1 MSKERDKL
9 TESCLATISSNVW
22 QLRHQN
28 LLAKTIP
35 LATRAKFS
43 HVVFLCFFFF
53 HLFFFFSTFQPT
65 LKAIKVLFPT
75 PYVSSFY
82 LFCFVFV
89 FSLCLVFRDLR
100 FFFQGTLVRASV
112 HDSATLSSPSL
123 SSAPIF
129 TTIVRSMLISSFQ
142 LQLLLLKDFSSVR
155 SQIR

>member
-82 LFCFVFV
+82 PFCFVFV

-100 FFFQGTLVRASV
+100 FFSR
-112 HDSATLSSPSL
+112 
-123 SSAPIF
+123 
-129 TTIVRSMLISSFQ
+129 VRSCVRLYMILPHSPLPHYHLRQFLLRSFGAC
-142 LQLLLLKDFSSVR
+142 
-155 SQIR
+155 